1 LISSWA
7 DSQAVQG
14 VQVVPAALPE
24 ELAELQEVQE
34 VLRISLVA
42 VLRVLLVE
50 PELELELTNLP
61 VF

>member
-1 LISSWA
+1 
-7 DSQAVQG
+7 VQG
-14 VQVVPAALPE
+14 VQEVPVASAPFSVVPAALPE